1 MKQLYGMSQ
10 NGNLAEA
17 VKNIRNPKLL
27 ILASNPG
34 QKNWKNFIRRYRVLV
49 ALP

>member
-34 QKNWKNFIRRYRVLV
+34 QFEQHVKELEELY
-49 ALP
+49 P